1 MSTASIVWTA
11 IDARLGEPPAV
22 ASVDVK
28 ALAEW
33 RKREAEL
40 FAIRKY
46 EDDWDGFGAEAPDTK
61 LVDTAISFLQLLR
74 TRGDDPPM
82 RATLSPDGYVAI
94 EWQIAGNYR
103 RAEFLNYTEA
113 EWMRAAPGRP
123 TEFEIEV
130 LPIEAPAEPAWGSAW
145 QPNKTAVGAADS
157 GFISAY

>member
-1 MSTASIVWTA
+1 MSTASIVWTM
-11 IDARLGEPPAV
+11 DARLYEMPAP
-22 ASVDVK
+22 ALVDVK
-28 ALAEW
+28 ALTEW
-33 RKREAEL
+33 RQREAEL
-40 FAIRKY
+40 LAIRKY

-82 RATLSPDGYVAI
+82 RATLSPDGHVAI
-94 EWQIAGNYR
+94 EWQIAGNYL
-103 RAEFLNYTEA
+103 RAEFVNYKEA

-130 LPIEAPAEPAWGSAW
+130 LPIEAPAESTWERAW

-157 GFISAY
+157 GFSSAY